1 MNWKK
6 ETDEIKIRKKLAKKQ
21 GGHEA
26 VALQHAKGRLTLR
39 ERMDKLIDKGSF
51 QEQGEIAGE
60 IETNEKG
67 ELKSL
72 TPANFILG
80 FAKIDGRPVVLGGE
94 DFTVKGGSPNPAG
107 LRKSV
112 YTEDLALTYKMPLIR
127 LHEGGG
133 GSVAGPAK
141 SKNRGYGGDPV
152 FSRSR
157 FKSVAETLKE
167 IPVVSAALGP
177 VAGLPAAR
185 FVASHFRVMTKRTAQ
200 LLVAGPAVVERAFGK
215 KMTKEELG
223 GSHIHRLNG
232 VTDNVAD
239 SEEEAFTQI
248 KQFLS
253 YMPQSIYE
261 LTLRKEIG
269 DPIDRKEEDLLSI
282 IPKDRQKS
290 YEMREIIRKVFDKDS
305 FFEMTKYFGR
315 GIITGFAR
323 LDGFSVGILAND
335 SNFYAGSMSADGARK
350 TTRFVKLCDTF
361 HIPIVSLV
369 DEPGFLIGPE
379 AELQATILHG
389 TEAVLAV
396 TESKVPWSSVM
407 IRKSFGVAAAAHY
420 GPEGYVLAWPS
431 AESGPLP
438 LEGGV
443 AVAFKKEIAA
453 AEDPEAKRKEI
464 EESMVKL
471 QNPFPR
477 AESFSVHEIIDP
489 RETRKYLAQWAERIQ
504 PQLKA
509 KLLHP
514 KVET

>member
-6 ETDEIKIRKKLAKKQ
+6 ETDEIKIRKKLAKRQ
-21 GGHEA
+21 GGSKA

-39 ERMDKLIDKGSF
+39 ERIDELIDKGSF
-51 QEQGEIAGE
+51 QEQGEIAGSS
-60 IETNEKG
+60 ETNDKG
-67 ELKSL
+67 QIQSL

-80 FAKIDGRPVVLGGE
+80 FAKIDGRSVVLGGE

-112 YTEDLALTYKMPLIR
+112 YTEDLALTYKMPLVR

-141 SKNRGYGGDPV
+141 RKNRGYGGDPV

-157 FKSVAETLKE
+157 FKSVADTLKE
-167 IPVVSAALGP
+167 IPVISAALGP

-185 FVASHFRVMTKRTAQ
+185 FVASHFRVMTRKKAQ

-215 KMTKEELG
+215 QMTKEELG

-239 SEEEAFTQI
+239 SEEEAFIQI

-261 LTLRKEIG
+261 LTERRDSE
-269 DPIDRKEEDLLSI
+269 DPVDRKEEELLSI

-290 YEMREIIRKVFDKDS
+290 YEMRDIVTMVSDKDS

-315 GIITGFAR
+315 GIITGFSR
-323 LDGFSVGILAND
+323 INGFCVGILAND

-379 AELQATILHG
+379 AEIQATILHG

-396 TESKVPWSSVM
+396 TESTVPWSSVM

-431 AESGPLP
+431 AESGALP

-453 AEDPEAKRKEI
+453 AKDPEAKRKEI
-464 EESMVKL
+464 EENMSKQ

-477 AESFSVHEIIDP
+477 AENFSVHEIIDP
-489 RETRKYLAQWAERIQ
+489 RDTRKYLSQWAERIQ

-509 KLLHP
+509 KLLRL
-514 KVET
+514 K

>member
-21 GGHEA
+21 GGSKA
-26 VALQHAKGRLTLR
+26 VDLQHAKGRLTLR
-39 ERMDKLIDKGSF
+39 ERIDKLIDKGSF
-51 QEQGEIAGE
+51 QEQGEIAGSS
-60 IETNEKG
+60 ETNDKG
-67 ELKSL
+67 QIQSL

-80 FAKIDGRPVVLGGE
+80 FAKIDGRSVVLGGE

-112 YTEDLALTYKMPLIR
+112 YTEDLALTYKMPLVR

-141 SKNRGYGGDPV
+141 SKNRGYGEDPV

-157 FKSVAETLKE
+157 FKSIADTLKE
-167 IPVVSAALGP
+167 IPVISAALGP

-185 FVASHFRVMTKRTAQ
+185 FVASHFRVMTRKTAQ

-215 KMTKEELG
+215 QMTKEELG

-239 SEEEAFTQI
+239 SEEEAFIQI

-261 LTLRKEIG
+261 LTERRDSE
-269 DPIDRKEEDLLSI
+269 DPIDRKEEELLSI

-290 YEMREIIRKVFDKDS
+290 YEMRDIVTMVSDKDS
-305 FFEMTKYFGR
+305 FFEMTKFFGR
-315 GIITGFAR
+315 GIITGFSR
-323 LDGFSVGILAND
+323 INGFCVGILAND

-379 AELQATILHG
+379 AEVQATILHG

-396 TESKVPWSSVM
+396 TESTVPWSSVM

-431 AESGPLP
+431 AESGALP

-453 AEDPEAKRKEI
+453 AKDPEAKRKEI
-464 EESMVKL
+464 EESMSKQ

-477 AESFSVHEIIDP
+477 AENFSVHEIIDP
-489 RETRKYLAQWAERIQ
+489 RDTRKYLSQWAERIQ

-509 KLLHP
+509 KLLRL
-514 KVET
+514 K

>member
-21 GGHEA
+21 GGSKA
-26 VALQHAKGRLTLR
+26 VDLQHAKGRLTLR
-39 ERMDKLIDKGSF
+39 ERIDKLIDKGSF
-51 QEQGEIAGE
+51 QEQGEIAGSS
-60 IETNEKG
+60 ETNDKG
-67 ELKSL
+67 QIQSL

-80 FAKIDGRPVVLGGE
+80 FAKIDGRSVVLGGE

-112 YTEDLALTYKMPLIR
+112 YTEDLALTYKMPLVR

-133 GSVAGPAK
+133 GSVAGPGK

-157 FKSVAETLKE
+157 FKSVADTLKE
-167 IPVVSAALGP
+167 IPVISAALGP

-185 FVASHFRVMTKRTAQ
+185 FVASHFRVMTRKTAQ

-215 KMTKEELG
+215 QMTKEELG

-239 SEEEAFTQI
+239 SEEEAFIQI

-261 LTLRKEIG
+261 LTERRDSE
-269 DPIDRKEEDLLSI
+269 DPIDRKEEELLSI

-290 YEMREIIRKVFDKDS
+290 YEMRDIVTMVSDKDS
-305 FFEMTKYFGR
+305 FFEMTKFFGR
-315 GIITGFAR
+315 GIITGFSR
-323 LDGFSVGILAND
+323 INGFCVGILAND

-379 AELQATILHG
+379 AEVQATILHG

-396 TESKVPWSSVM
+396 TESTVPWSSVM

-431 AESGPLP
+431 AESGALP

-453 AEDPEAKRKEI
+453 AKDPEAKRKEI
-464 EESMVKL
+464 EESMSKQ

-477 AESFSVHEIIDP
+477 AENFSVHEIIDP
-489 RETRKYLAQWAERIQ
+489 RDTRKYLSQWAERIQ

-509 KLLHP
+509 KLLRL
-514 KVET
+514 K

>member
-1 MNWKK
+1 
-6 ETDEIKIRKKLAKKQ
+6 
-21 GGHEA
+21 
-26 VALQHAKGRLTLR
+26 
-39 ERMDKLIDKGSF
+39 
-51 QEQGEIAGE
+51 
-60 IETNEKG
+60 
-67 ELKSL
+67 
-72 TPANFILG
+72 
-80 FAKIDGRPVVLGGE
+80 
-94 DFTVKGGSPNPAG
+94 
-107 LRKSV
+107 
-112 YTEDLALTYKMPLIR
+112 

-141 SKNRGYGGDPV
+141 SKNKGYGGDPV

-157 FKSVAETLKE
+157 FKSVADTLKE

-185 FVASHFRVMTKRTAQ
+185 FVASHFRVMTKKTAQ

-223 GSHIHRLNG
+223 GSHIHQLNG

-239 SEEEAFTQI
+239 SEDEAFIQI

-261 LTLRKEIG
+261 LTERRDSE
-269 DPIDRKEEDLLSI
+269 DPIDRKDEELLSI

-290 YEMREIIRKVFDKDS
+290 YEMRDIVEKISDKDS
-305 FFEMTKYFGR
+305 FFEMTKFFGR

-323 LDGFSVGILAND
+323 INGFCVGIFAND

-379 AELQATILHG
+379 AEVQATILHG

-396 TESKVPWSSVM
+396 TESTVPWSSVM

-431 AESGPLP
+431 AESGALP

-453 AEDPEAKRKEI
+453 AKDPEAKRKEI
-464 EESMVKL
+464 EDSMSKQ

-509 KLLHP
+509 KLLRL
-514 KVET
+514 K

>member
-1 MNWKK
+1 M
-6 ETDEIKIRKKLAKKQ
+6 
-21 GGHEA
+21 
-26 VALQHAKGRLTLR
+26 QHAKGRLTLR
-39 ERMDKLIDKGSF
+39 ERIDKLIDKDSF
-51 QEQGEIAGE
+51 QEQGEIAGGS
-60 IETNEKG
+60 ETNEKG
-67 ELKSL
+67 EIQSL

-80 FAKIDGRPVVLGGE
+80 FAKINGRSVVIGGE

-112 YTEDLALTYKMPLIR
+112 YTEDLALNYKIPLVR

-141 SKNRGYGGDPV
+141 SKNKGYGGDPV

-157 FKSVAETLKE
+157 FKSVADTLKE

-185 FVASHFRVMTKRTAQ
+185 FVASHFRVMTKKTAQ

-223 GSHIHRLNG
+223 GSHIHQLNG

-239 SEEEAFTQI
+239 SEDEAFIQI

-261 LTLRKEIG
+261 LTERRDSE
-269 DPIDRKEEDLLSI
+269 DPIDRKDEELLSI

-290 YEMREIIRKVFDKDS
+290 YEMRDIVEKISDKDS
-305 FFEMTKYFGR
+305 FFEMTKFFGR

-323 LDGFSVGILAND
+323 INGFCVGIFAND

-379 AELQATILHG
+379 AEVQATILHG

-396 TESKVPWSSVM
+396 TESTVPWSSVM

-431 AESGPLP
+431 AESGALP

-453 AEDPEAKRKEI
+453 AKDPEAKRKEI
-464 EESMVKL
+464 EDSMSKQ

-489 RETRKYLAQWAERIQ
+489 RETRRYLAQWAERIQ

-509 KLLHP
+509 KLLRL
-514 KVET
+514 K

>member
-21 GGHEA
+21 GGSKA
-26 VALQHAKGRLTLR
+26 VDLQHAKGRLTLR
-39 ERMDKLIDKGSF
+39 ERIDELIDKGSF
-51 QEQGEIAGE
+51 QEQGEIAGSS
-60 IETNEKG
+60 ETNDKG
-67 ELKSL
+67 QIQSL

-80 FAKIDGRPVVLGGE
+80 FAKIDGRSVVLGGE

-112 YTEDLALTYKMPLIR
+112 YTEDLALTYKMPLVR

-157 FKSVAETLKE
+157 FKSVADTLKE
-167 IPVVSAALGP
+167 IPVISAALGP

-185 FVASHFRVMTKRTAQ
+185 FVASHFRVMTRKTAQ

-215 KMTKEELG
+215 QMTKEELG

-239 SEEEAFTQI
+239 SEEEAFIQI

-261 LTLRKEIG
+261 LTERRDSE
-269 DPIDRKEEDLLSI
+269 DPIDRKEEELLSI

-290 YEMREIIRKVFDKDS
+290 YEMRDIVTMVSDKDS
-305 FFEMTKYFGR
+305 FFEMTKFFGR
-315 GIITGFAR
+315 GIITGFSR
-323 LDGFSVGILAND
+323 INGFCVGILAND

-379 AELQATILHG
+379 AEVQATILHG

-396 TESKVPWSSVM
+396 TESTVPWSSVM

-431 AESGPLP
+431 AESGALP

-453 AEDPEAKRKEI
+453 AKDPEAKRKEI
-464 EESMVKL
+464 EESMSKQ

-477 AESFSVHEIIDP
+477 AENFSVHEIIDP
-489 RETRKYLAQWAERIQ
+489 RDTRKYLSQWTERIQ

-509 KLLHP
+509 KLLRL
-514 KVET
+514 K

>member
-39 ERMDKLIDKGSF
+39 ERIDKLIDKGSF
-51 QEQGEIAGE
+51 QEQGEIAGG

-141 SKNRGYGGDPV
+141 NKNRGYGGDPV

-185 FVASHFRVMTKRTAQ
+185 FVAAHFRVMTKRTAQ

-261 LTLRKEIG
+261 LTLRK
-269 DPIDRKEEDLLSI
+269 
-282 IPKDRQKS
+282 
-290 YEMREIIRKVFDKDS
+290 
-305 FFEMTKYFGR
+305 
-315 GIITGFAR
+315 
-323 LDGFSVGILAND
+323 
-335 SNFYAGSMSADGARK
+335 
-350 TTRFVKLCDTF
+350 
-361 HIPIVSLV
+361 
-369 DEPGFLIGPE
+369 
-379 AELQATILHG
+379 
-389 TEAVLAV
+389 
-396 TESKVPWSSVM
+396 
-407 IRKSFGVAAAAHY
+407 
-420 GPEGYVLAWPS
+420 
-431 AESGPLP
+431 
-438 LEGGV
+438 
-443 AVAFKKEIAA
+443 
-453 AEDPEAKRKEI
+453 
-464 EESMVKL
+464 
-471 QNPFPR
+471 
-477 AESFSVHEIIDP
+477 
-489 RETRKYLAQWAERIQ
+489 
-504 PQLKA
+504 
-509 KLLHP
+509 
-514 KVET
+514 